1 MRILMP
7 VDGSSCSRSA
17 VAFMASRVGL
27 LHEPCEVA
35 LINVQ
40 APVPLRAAQA
50 VGREI
55 VAAHHAAEAAQLFDP
70 AISALQSAGAQVS
83 ARYEVGAIRRELVHA
98 VQTETADLIVMS
110 THGETGLAHLLFGS
124 VTETVAASCRK
135 PLLILREDTPTDSR
149 SLNVGL
155 ALDGSGQGL
164 AAARFL
170 AAHADLLGP
179 STTIAL
185 IHVAPELSKVTVH
198 GWRDHEVAT
207 GIPADQVAV
216 MHEAAFKAAFEP
228 AHAILREAGLNTT
241 EVRLVGNDPGA
252 LIAAHAKAQPLD
264 LLAMGSAGF
273 GTHRFSRMGSV
284 AMRAAA
290 RSGAALLI
298 VREPDAPTTT

>member
-110 THGETGLAHLLFGS
+110 THGETGLPHLLFGS
-124 VTETVAASCRK
+124 VTETLAASCHK
-135 PLLILREDTPTDSR
+135 PLLILREGAPTDGR
-149 SLNVGL
+149 SLQVGL
-155 ALDGSGQGL
+155 ALDGSLHGV
-164 AAARFL
+164 AVARFL

-179 STTIAL
+179 ESTIAL
-185 IHVAPELSKVTVH
+185 IHVAPVLSKMVVH
-198 GWRDHEVAT
+198 GWRDREVAT
-207 GIPADQVAV
+207 GIPPEQVAV
-216 MHEAAFKAAFEP
+216 MHEASFKAALEP
-228 AHAILREAGLNTT
+228 AKAILQAAGLSTK
-241 EVRLVGNDPGA
+241 EVRLVGGDPGTM
-252 LIAAHAKAQPLD
+252 IAAHAEADQLD
-264 LLAMGSAGF
+264 LLAMGSVGF
-273 GTHRFSRMGSV
+273 GTHRFARIGSV
-284 AMRAAA
+284 ASRVAS
-290 RSGAALLI
+290 RSSAALLL
-298 VREPDAPTTT
+298 VRESEA

>member
-7 VDGSSCSRSA
+7 VDGSQCSDRA
-17 VAFMASRVGL
+17 VDFVASRISSL
-27 LHEPCEVA
+27 RETPEIA
-35 LINVQ
+35 MITVQ
-40 APVPLRAAQA
+40 HPVPMRAAQA

-55 VAAHHAAEAAQLFDP
+55 VEAHHAAEAARLFDP
-70 AISALQSAGAQVS
+70 RLHTLRSAGAQVS
-83 ARYEVGAIRRELVHA
+83 ARYEVGAIGQLLMQA
-98 VQTETADLIVMS
+98 VQNEPADLLVMS